1 MRGADRRVALTG
13 IGLVTPLGLGRAANW
28 SALIEGRSGISFI
41 DRFDTTGHDVR
52 IAGQVRDFD
61 ASRWMSRKDAKKMDP
76 FIHYAVAAARLAG
89 EDAGLPAELP
99 EALGDATAVLIG
111 SGLGGLQTLE
121 EAFDVLRE
129 KGISRLS
136 PFTIPRLIGNLAAGH
151 VSMAFGAR
159 GPSFGPVSA
168 CATGAHAIGEAAR
181 LVARGEVEMAFAGGT
196 EATITPLGVGGF
208 AAMKA
213 LSTRNET
220 PATASRPF
228 DAERDG
234 FVCAEG
240 AGVVVLESFDSARA
254 RGAPI
259 WAEVLGY
266 GQSSDAHHITAPDPD
281 GRGARTAMQA
291 ALRDAGIAPDRIDYV
306 NAHGTSTP
314 FNDAVETL
322 ALRAVF
328 GDRTRAPWVSST
340 KSMTGHMLG
349 AAGAVEA
356 AYCALALA
364 HGVVPPT
371 INLENPDPACDLD
384 YVPGTARARNLQYVL
399 SNSFGF
405 GGTNVSLVFGRADA
419 ADR

>member
-28 SALIEGRSGISFI
+28 SALIEGRSGISVI

-196 EATITPLGVGGF
+196 
-208 AAMKA
+208 
-213 LSTRNET
+213 
-220 PATASRPF
+220 SRPF

-384 YVPGTARARNLQYVL
+384 YVPGTARARSLQYVL

>member
-1 MRGADRRVALTG
+1 M
-13 IGLVTPLGLGRAANW
+13 
-28 SALIEGRSGISFI
+28 
-41 DRFDTTGHDVR
+41 
-52 IAGQVRDFD
+52 
-61 ASRWMSRKDAKKMDP
+61 
-76 FIHYAVAAARLAG
+76 
-89 EDAGLPAELP
+89 
-99 EALGDATAVLIG
+99 
-111 SGLGGLQTLE
+111 
-121 EAFDVLRE
+121 
-129 KGISRLS
+129 
-136 PFTIPRLIGNLAAGH
+136 
-151 VSMAFGAR
+151 
-159 GPSFGPVSA
+159 
-168 CATGAHAIGEAAR
+168 
-181 LVARGEVEMAFAGGT
+181 EMAFAGGT